1 VRTSLMEE
9 VALGR
14 ATELLDELTPHSG
27 TRLWRNGRVRND
39 WLFRGQSDARWGL
52 VPAAFRSNLL
62 ARLWPGI
69 DPLSIPAGTRRRVE
83 HDLVLRFSAEA
94 DAAGHPLFGD
104 SPSLRRLQLT
114 DRSLMAADFPPE
126 QFWGLYATA
135 QHYGVP
141 TRFLDWTTRPLIAA
155 YFSCVDVAQW
165 LAPSERRVDQSPTEL
180 PDRFAVWALSQQL
193 VCHLAPREVAIVT
206 AAASAIP
213 NLYLQQARFTI
224 ARAPEV
230 TSSVPEKPVALTEVV
245 QRLRERDAPEWMSP
259 ALIQFTLPVSQAPE
273 LLALLHRSHVY
284 RATVFSSLDA
294 VFRSMVEATWQK
306 ESAVDD
312 DPLEE

>member
-1 VRTSLMEE
+1 MTTSLVEE
-9 VALGR
+9 VTLDR
-14 ATELLDELTPHSG
+14 ATELLDELTPHAG
-27 TRLWRNGRVRND
+27 TRLWRDGRVRND
-39 WLFRGQSDARWGL
+39 WLYRGQSDARWGL

-62 ARLWPGI
+62 ARLRPGI
-69 DPLSIPAGTRRRVE
+69 DPLAIPAWTRRRLE
-83 HDLVLRFSAEA
+83 HDLVLRFSAQA

-104 SPSLRRLQLT
+104 SPSLRRFHLD
-114 DRSLMAADFPPE
+114 DRSLMASDFPPE
-126 QFWGLYATA
+126 PFWGLYATA

-165 LAPSERRVDQSPTEL
+165 LAPSERRVDQTPTEL
-180 PDRFAVWALSQQL
+180 PERFAVWALSQRFARS
-193 VCHLAPREVAIVT
+193 LAPREVAVVT

-230 TSSVPEKPVALTEVV
+230 TSSLPEPPVALTEVV
-245 QRLRERDAPEWMSP
+245 QRFRETNAPEWMAP
-259 ALIQFTLPVSQAPE
+259 ALVQFTLPVSQAPA

-284 RATVFSSLDA
+284 RATVFSTLDA
-294 VFRSMVEATWQK
+294 VFRSMLEATWMK
-306 ESAVDD
+306 DPAGDD